1 MSQPKWPSYNAYR
14 DELTSDVE
22 CAIQG
27 NITVEDLNDSERWR
41 DKEALTEA
49 LDATADNT
57 CIYTSTQHEIMVH
70 TDNDDAVFAVQ
81 GEIHGKSWD
90 EVVAQCAYY
99 AYRADLFDYLF
110 RVDDDDI
117 TRILNVVKCEECD
130 EWRANTTDECDS
142 CAEDDAE
149 EDESES
155 EGEKVSYTKADYQED
170 QKDDHVDRPAIRYSH
185 EDDDLE

>member
-57 CIYTSTQHEIMVH
+57 CIYTSTQHEIMSY
-70 TDNDDAVFAVQ
+70 TDNDDAVFDVQ
-81 GEIHGKSWD
+81 GKISGKSWD
-90 EVVAQCAYY
+90 EIVVQCAYY
-99 AYRADLFDYLF
+99 AYRADLHDVLS
-110 RVDDDDI
+110 RIDDDDI
-117 TRILNVVKCEECD
+117 ARILNVVKCDACD
-130 EWRANTTDECDS
+130 EWRANTTAECNS

-149 EDESES
+149 EENESE
-155 EGEKVSYTKADYQED
+155 EVSYTRADYQED
-170 QKDDHVDRPAIRYSH
+170 QKDDQVDRPSTRFSH
-185 EDDDLE
+185 DDNEDY